1 MTDLRTADTPSV
13 GSSTAIPVQSSRRV
27 LHSFDWRSISTG
39 LLIMLVMF
47 VAGGLVL
54 SPQGALLVVGPISL
68 FAMPILALLADFVVP
83 LFAGQRRRW
92 LVAGFILAAI
102 LGGAIVL
109 TVLAQAIVGHI
120 DLVGVFSTDPHTAAS
135 HLTAFPFTIP
145 LGGALFVTYL
155 EVAIVSG
162 VPMIAKNR
170 LRDGAIAF
178 LGCVIVALIL
188 YGTLANWDAIPAPAR
203 AALGIRNP
211 GGPIDA
217 LDLAGIVISIT
228 IWQVLYLFFG
238 GGPLSAIRAGWPHIV
253 ASNVAVIGLGITTYW
268 LLHYPLQA
276 SVPQIAV
283 IAAMEVV
290 GILVVGILFDRPAAG
305 PPGTVSSLQ
314 RLIRFCLAVLVSV
327 LTFLALRWLG
337 MLFQPTWAIGSLELW
352 IAISGLNLIGGS
364 IFLYCRILRPLL
376 DPQSGNTSDIA

>member
-13 GSSTAIPVQSSRRV
+13 GSSTAIQLESSRRG
-27 LHSFDWRSISTG
+27 LRSLDWRAIVPG
-39 LLIMLVMF
+39 LLTMLVVF

-54 SPQGALLVVGPISL
+54 SPQGALLVIGPITL

-83 LFAGQRRRW
+83 QLAGHQRRW
-92 LVAGFILAAI
+92 LVAGLIVAAI

-109 TVLAQAIVGHI
+109 TMLAQAIVGHI
-120 DLVGVFSTDPHTAAS
+120 DLVGVFSSDPHTAAS

-162 VPMIAKNR
+162 VPMITKNR

-203 AALGIRNP
+203 AALGLRNP

-238 GGPLSAIRAGWPHIV
+238 GGPLSAIPAGWSRIV
-253 ASNVAVIGLGITTYW
+253 VSNVVVIGLGITTYW

-276 SVPQIAV
+276 SVPQIAA
-283 IAAMEVV
+283 IASMVVV
-290 GILVVGILFDRPAAG
+290 GILVVGLLFDRPAAG
-305 PPGTVSSLQ
+305 PPGTVSPLQ
-314 RLIRFCLAVLVSV
+314 RLIRFCLAALVSV
-327 LTFLALRWLG
+327 VTFLVLRWLG
-337 MLFQPTWAIGSLELW
+337 MLFQPTWAIPGGLELW

-376 DPQSGNTSDIA
+376 DPQ